1 MVSEVERINE
11 KGTMKINQNIFG
23 RIAYDAVGLT
33 EGKAFSA
40 SEKGKQLT
48 GIGGTRP
55 TPGEIGDHMIA
66 REEEGR
72 IYLELYII
80 MSFGASIQKAT
91 QQILDYMEGQL
102 KILFPDQGGRI
113 LLKIVGVKS
122 KQIAARDIEVER
134 VWN

>member
-55 TPGEIGDHMIA
+55 TPGEIGDHMIV